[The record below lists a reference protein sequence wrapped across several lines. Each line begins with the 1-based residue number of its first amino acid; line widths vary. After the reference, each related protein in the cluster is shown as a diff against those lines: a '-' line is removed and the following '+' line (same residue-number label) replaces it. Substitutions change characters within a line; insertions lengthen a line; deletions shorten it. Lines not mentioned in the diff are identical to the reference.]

1 VGKNSSGYLARLARK
16 IRVCAPATSLAHSF
30 GDVQRGEGFARKKS
44 VQKCGRIILVSGRG
58 RSSYIHGGDKRNVQ
72 HLSLIKC
79 KVKLIPIEA
88 CILNF
93 EIAPFKRRTEP
104 RTLNLK
110 PRPFN
115 LNLQY
120 MTMGKLD
127 L

>member
-1 VGKNSSGYLARLARK
+1 M
-16 IRVCAPATSLAHSF
+16 
-30 GDVQRGEGFARKKS
+30 
-44 VQKCGRIILVSGRG
+44 
-58 RSSYIHGGDKRNVQ
+58 
-72 HLSLIKC
+72 
-79 KVKLIPIEA
+79 KLIPIES

-120 MTMGKLD
+120 MTMGIWVSLTSN
-127 L
+127 LGT

>member
-1 VGKNSSGYLARLARK
+1 MSHKM
-16 IRVCAPATSLAHSF
+16 
-30 GDVQRGEGFARKKS
+30 
-44 VQKCGRIILVSGRG
+44 
-58 RSSYIHGGDKRNVQ
+58 
-72 HLSLIKC
+72 
-79 KVKLIPIEA
+79 KLIPIES

-120 MTMGKLD
+120 MTLGNVQGDPD
-127 L
+127 LESFHSPYFSFAKVHSPTSLQA